1 RSHLQS
7 QALQQTAAMV
17 PVAQIEKSVEEHV
30 DYLISLIRTVRV
42 SDKWLPNGHWIRRVW
57 RRPVQCWP
65 WSSDASI
72 KSIERRIQ
80 AAIKSREFVKA
91 QHLDNV
97 KQALVFIESNPIELG
112 AMA

>member
-1 RSHLQS
+1 MAHF
-7 QALQQTAAMV
+7 
-17 PVAQIEKSVEEHV
+17 
-30 DYLISLIRTVRV
+30 ISLIRTVRI

-65 WSSDASI
+65 WSTDASI

-80 AAIKSREFVKA
+80 AAIKSREFAKA